1 MRTLKKLLRSSKG
14 VSLMEL
20 VVAMMVFS
28 ILVMAVSTVFLPMLQ
43 TYYHAVDFAETNP
56 LLDEISNT
64 LLTDIN
70 QAKEIRITKNTASNG
85 IDIWTIDL
93 WIKRGGY
100 AEFCVRYS
108 LDDADENT
116 AADVPTANALYL
128 YRSFG
133 RETVDDNDN
142 PILQYEPRVL
152 VHDPDYYRGNFTRG
166 KSVNIQFAN
175 VTWDLDTWDSNNPDS
190 GDVIGPFDIVVEIV
204 NVASGQRTSRT
215 YAANPLCL

>member
-70 QAKEIRITKNTASNG
+70 QANAISVVNETDGRMTLTLN
-85 IDIWTIDL
+85 
-93 WIKRGGY
+93 IKRAGY
-100 AEFCVRYS
+100 AAFTVVYS
-108 LDDADENT
+108 LQPIDDDNNPVT
-116 AADVPTANALYL
+116 PPANPALYL
-128 YRSFG
+128 YRAFDG
-133 RETVDDNDN
+133 D
-142 PILQYEPRVL
+142 PPVL
-152 VHDPDYYRGNFTRG
+152 VHDPDYYRGNFTRE
-166 KSVNIQFAN
+166 KSVNVRYLDAN
-175 VTWDLDTWDSNNPDS
+175 NVPLLGGPVLGAFFVEVSIVGS
-190 GDVIGPFDIVVEIV
+190 GGG
-204 NVASGQRTSRT
+204 STSRT
-215 YAANPLCL
+215 YAADPLCL